1 MTYYALAMGGS
12 GSRCAEALIYLSAAG
27 LGPPGKL
34 TLLFVD
40 PDRANYSLDRVLRVA
55 GYYRE
60 LQAIRR
66 GANCSLFGT
75 EIALTEPKSWT
86 PFATGAV
93 SPSLAN
99 FFEYDTM
106 RQRKP
111 QDAALFEMLYTPE
124 QRRAILDIGF
134 RGRPSIGAAV
144 FGAKIDLSTEEPWRS
159 VAANI
164 ASESANSVTKIFSFG
179 SLFGGTG
186 AAGLPTVPRLLCL
199 RKNPQTQKFDQP
211 NPNVH
216 AGASLL
222 LPYFAFTP
230 SAGMDN
236 AQVYANCDAFLLN
249 AKEALRYYAA
259 CNPMFKRMYV
269 LGSEALAMQ
278 ANFSIGG
285 KDQNNKPSYVEF
297 LAALAT
303 RDFYGADLSKL
314 ESCEVGILGRHA
326 AGEFGWADVPDGA
339 VVARKLGQFTRTAFA
354 FVKLFTPYFDE
365 LRTTSRRWYLD
376 RPRRRAWYQDLMER
390 RGVDPAEMTQALKSH
405 LSFFTSYLGWLRDLH
420 WANGTGGGFRVNLA
434 DAAAFLTPEAGAS
447 LVDEKFGRLMG
458 EQQQN
463 PDKLEDVLRRLAAC
477 DPGSY
482 SDAAGL
488 GYFQHALYDA
498 CGYPQKGRTT

>member
-1 MTYYALAMGGS
+1 M
-12 GSRCAEALIYLSAAG
+12 
-27 LGPPGKL
+27 
-34 TLLFVD
+34 
-40 PDRANYSLDRVLRVA
+40 RVA
-55 GYYRE
+55 GYYRD

-66 GANCSLFGT
+66 GKDCALFGT

-86 PFATGAV
+86 PFAKGSV
-93 SPSLAN
+93 SPSLSK

-106 RQRKP
+106 RQRSP

-124 QRRAILDIGF
+124 QRSAVLDIGF

-144 FGAKIDLSTEEPWRS
+144 FGAKLDLNTEEPWRT

-186 AAGLPTVPRLLCL
+186 AAGLPTVPRLLCMQ
-199 RKNPQTQKFDQP
+199 KNPQTQKYDQL
-211 NPNVH
+211 NPNVY
-216 AGASLL
+216 AAASLL

-230 SAGMDN
+230 TASMDDGK
-236 AQVYANCDAFLLN
+236 VYAHCDAFLLN

-259 CNPMFKRMYV
+259 CNPEFRRMYV

-278 ANFSIGG
+278 DNFSIGG
-285 KDQNNKPSYVEF
+285 LDQNNKPAYVEL

-303 RDFYGADLSKL
+303 RDFYDADPKDLA
-314 ESCEVGILGRHA
+314 SCQVGILGRHG
-326 AGEFGWADVPDGA
+326 AGEFGWKDVPDSA
-339 VVARKLGQFTRTAFA
+339 TVQRKLGQFTRTAFA
-354 FVKLFTPYFDE
+354 FVKLFDPYFQE
-365 LRTTSRRWYLD
+365 LRATPRPWYLD

-390 RGVDPAEMTQALKSH
+390 RGVDPCNAETYQL
-405 LSFFTSYLGWLRDLH
+405 LERQLLFFKSYLEWLRDMH
-420 WANGTGGGFRVNLA
+420 SGNQAAGGFKLLLA
-434 DAAAFLTPEAGAS
+434 DATAFPRPEDGAT

-458 EQQQN
+458 EPDQN

-477 DPGSY
+477 GPKAYG
-482 SDAAGL
+482 DAAGL

-498 CGYPQKGRTT
+498 CGYPQKGRTA